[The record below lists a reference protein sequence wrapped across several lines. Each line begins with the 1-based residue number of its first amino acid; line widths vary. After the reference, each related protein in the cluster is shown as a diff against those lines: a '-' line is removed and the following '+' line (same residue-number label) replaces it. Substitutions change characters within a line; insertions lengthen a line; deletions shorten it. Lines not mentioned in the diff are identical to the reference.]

1 MIPVVV
7 RWNAAEP
14 GAREEEGSGKTE
26 LEEEAEVFELEEV
39 GMTIDDATAEKTW
52 SQTVIHQGSRMIS
65 TLSSGLG
72 GRERRKERTGEGVV
86 PVLP

>member
-26 LEEEAEVFELEEV
+26 LEEEEAEVFELEEV

-52 SQTVIHQGSRMIS
+52 SQTVIHQGSRTIS
-65 TLSSGLG
+65 TMSSG
-72 GRERRKERTGEGVV
+72 
-86 PVLP
+86 